1 LEQVFANV
9 RELEQRMGLV
19 VALEGL
25 YPDER
30 VHWHMSHW
38 EDYAR
43 LLEERIPFALDL
55 SHLNI
60 VAYRTGKVE
69 GALVRELL
77 SSQWCVEVHVSG
89 NSGDS
94 DSHLVVKGNPWWIEY
109 LGDFNPDAV
118 VFTEAKLLSP
128 KFLGD
133 KEKN

>member
-1 LEQVFANV
+1 
-9 RELEQRMGLV
+9 
-19 VALEGL
+19 
-25 YPDER
+25 
-30 VHWHMSHW
+30 
-38 EDYAR
+38 
-43 LLEERIPFALDL
+43 
-55 SHLNI
+55 
-60 VAYRTGKVE
+60 
-69 GALVRELL
+69 
-77 SSQWCVEVHVSG
+77 VEVHVSG